1 MLTGK
6 ELGAAIEAA
15 RIAKGVSKKK
25 LAEVFDVTPPSVQGW
40 VTTGR
45 IDKSRM
51 LELVAYFAD
60 VVPMSHWGITHG
72 LLDTISQSRLTNSA
86 RIEMLKSRD
95 YNTLSN
101 AERRELLTLEIDPI
115 GPPQTQPRIEAN
127 AEIIGML
134 SAWDN
139 TTPLH
144 DDEVAIPLYKEVEMA
159 AGSGATEVVEVPGR
173 LLRFAKST
181 LREAGV
187 LEQNAACA
195 TIYGRSMERLIMD
208 GATIGIDRGTTH
220 IIDGEIYAFDHDGML
235 RVKYLYRLPGGGLR
249 IRSENDEEY
258 PEEILSAEQAAH
270 IRILGWVF
278 WWSTVRRRRGLSLA
292 R

>member
-1 MLTGK
+1 MSTLQERITKLLAGPPKISQAALARACGIRPPSVNDWVSGKTKSIEGENLLRAAAFLKVSPLWLATGRGSMYASSDAEQVAMLK
-6 ELGAAIEAA
+6 ERDYTTLTNEEKRALLERDIDPLIHGDAGSAQPAA
-15 RIAKGVSKKK
+15 RI
-25 LAEVFDVTPPSVQGW
+25 EP
-40 VTTGR
+40 
-45 IDKSRM
+45 
-51 LELVAYFAD
+51 
-60 VVPMSHWGITHG
+60 
-72 LLDTISQSRLTNSA
+72 
-86 RIEMLKSRD
+86 
-95 YNTLSN
+95 N
-101 AERRELLTLEIDPI
+101 AEM
-115 GPPQTQPRIEAN
+115 
-127 AEIIGML
+127 IGML
-134 SAWDN
+134 SAWDS

-159 AGSGATEVVEVPGR
+159 AGGGATEVVEVPGR

-187 LEQNAACA
+187 HEQNAACA
-195 TIYGRSMERLIMD
+195 TVYGRSMERLIMD

-258 PEEILSAEQAAH
+258 PEETLSAEQAAH